1 MKLKSFIETFYRY
14 KFKTSLGKEL
24 FHLTLSE
31 VQGYVF
37 LYVSAKSISQGIKY
51 RKIQSAGNKV
61 NPQRI
66 EFHTWNVDVK
76 VIKHSPHLLTV
87 N

>member
-1 MKLKSFIETFYRY
+1 MKLKSFIETFIDTNL
-14 KFKTSLGKEL
+14 KPVWGKEL

-51 RKIQSAGNKV
+51 RKIQSAGNECQPTK
-61 NPQRI
+61 NRI
-66 EFHTWNVDVK
+66 
-76 VIKHSPHLLTV
+76 PHMECGCKGH
-87 N
+87 